1 MNVDD
6 FEEVAEFGAR
16 TKCQTSKF
24 NSAERGAAA
33 LRDFP
38 RTLGVLALASDLR
51 CVFHGLTMR
60 TAVVAVGRSHA
71 AAVLVCALFSAFHNC
86 SPHEVNRG

>member
-1 MNVDD
+1 
-6 FEEVAEFGAR
+6 
-16 TKCQTSKF
+16 
-24 NSAERGAAA
+24 
-33 LRDFP
+33 
-38 RTLGVLALASDLR
+38 VLALASDLR